1 MYVLL
6 NAVSVET
13 YASGATWLGL
23 TDGYEIPSVCCELN
37 LSPSARRVQAFNVW
51 AITLARECVYTTGL
65 YSSFIPHML

>member
-1 MYVLL
+1 MKYFRKTYFYYFNYMYVLL

-37 LSPSARRVQAFNVW
+37 LSPSARRVQAFNV
-51 AITLARECVYTTGL
+51 
-65 YSSFIPHML
+65 